1 MMTAVAEAIQRLV
14 DIALGVDPVEM
25 VIQIVAT
32 LILVVVVKVFFW
44 DKVTG
49 FLDQRRTFINKEIE
63 DATSKNEEA
72 SALKTDAEEALAEAR
87 EEAKSIVDEAKNQA
101 EEKKRSIL
109 DDAKRDAQQVK
120 KNARRD
126 IEQEVEVARNELRE
140 EIVEIA
146 SLLSEK
152 AIKKQISKR
161 VYDKLID
168 EAIEEVNN
176 Q

>member
-14 DIALGVDPVEM
+14 DIALGVDLVEM
-25 VIQIVAT
+25 IIQIVAT
-32 LILVVVVKVFFW
+32 VILVIVVKLFFW
-44 DKVTG
+44 NKVTA
-49 FLDQRRTFINKEIE
+49 FLDQRREFINKEIE

-72 SALKTDAEEALAEAR
+72 NVLKTNVEETLSEAR
-87 EEAKSIVDEAKNQA
+87 EEAKSIVDEAKKQG
-101 EEKKRSIL
+101 EEKKRSIVN
-109 DDAKRDAQQVK
+109 DAKKDAETVK
-120 KNARRD
+120 NNARRD
-126 IEQEVEVARNELRE
+126 IEQEVEVARNELRK

-152 AIKKQISKR
+152 AIKNKLTKK

-168 EAIEEVNN
+168 EAIDEVNK